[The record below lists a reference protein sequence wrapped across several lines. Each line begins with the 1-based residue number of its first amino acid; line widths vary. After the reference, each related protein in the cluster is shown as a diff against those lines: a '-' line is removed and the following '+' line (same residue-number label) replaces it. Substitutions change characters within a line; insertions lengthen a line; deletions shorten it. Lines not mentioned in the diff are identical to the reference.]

1 MSSDPEPNE
10 VDRGVDASMR
20 MFEKS
25 KVGDSPA
32 LVPIKPSRVLL
43 VLDGSPQD
51 ETGIDAVLF
60 LRETFNVEALILD
73 GREHSEGDSVAE
85 ITSPVV
91 DRVSGS
97 RPITAPQNDGDSHDK
112 ILAALNTHSVDLVVL
127 PCPFG
132 REFESIGTDSAGT
145 VIDVMLS
152 RCPRPM
158 LVVRRD
164 DQTLRQCVSWVS
176 VIVGGECDVESK
188 AASWAF
194 GLSSNSAV
202 ITLNLV
208 VEKEQYENI
217 RSIVEALSPEK
228 KLDPQAF
235 TEAMTRTH
243 LSLHG
248 AMAKTAK
255 DLGRT
260 YHLRPQAGEVAPP
273 NPLKNTEK
281 LLLVLPLEVD
291 DRFGQGFVQDRIRRS
306 PHPVLVIPSHVQ
318 TETT

>member
-1 MSSDPEPNE
+1 MSNPEPNE

-25 KVGDSPA
+25 KVGDAAS
-32 LVPIKPSRVLL
+32 LGPIKPSRVLL
-43 VLDGSPQD
+43 VLDGSPHD
-51 ETGIDAVLF
+51 ETGIDAAKY
-60 LRETFNVEALILD
+60 LRETFNVETLLLD
-73 GREHSEGDSVAE
+73 GREQRGKEPLGD
-85 ITSPVV
+85 ITSSLVE
-91 DRVSGS
+91 RVSGS
-97 RPITAPQNDGDSHDK
+97 RPIARPESDGDSHDI
-112 ILAALNTHSVDLVVL
+112 ILAALAAHSVDLVVL

-152 RCPRPM
+152 RCPQPM
-158 LVVRRD
+158 LVIRRD
-164 DQTLRQCVSWVS
+164 DQVLRDCVAWIS
-176 VIVGGECDVESK
+176 VIVGGECDVEGK
-188 AASWAF
+188 AACWAF
-194 GLSSNSAV
+194 GLSGKSGV
-202 ITLNLV
+202 VTLNLV

-255 DLGRT
+255 ELDRT
-260 YHLRPQAGEVAPP
+260 YHLKPQAGEVAPP
-273 NPLKNTEK
+273 NPLKNNEK
-281 LLLVLPLEVD
+281 MLLVLPLEVD
-291 DRFGQGFVQDRIRRS
+291 DRYGQGFVQDRIRRS
-306 PHPVLVIPSHVQ
+306 PHPVLVVPSHVKA
-318 TETT
+318 ESK

>member
-1 MSSDPEPNE
+1 MPNAEPNE
-10 VDRGVDASMR
+10 VDRGVDESMR

-25 KVGDSPA
+25 QVGDSAA

-51 ETGIDAVLF
+51 ETGIDAVNY
-60 LRETFNVEALILD
+60 LRDTFNVETLVLD
-73 GREHSEGDSVAE
+73 ARERREDAE
-85 ITSPVV
+85 SDDIVTAVTE
-91 DRVSGS
+91 RVSGS
-97 RPITAPQNDGDSHDK
+97 RPITPPKNDGDSHDI
-112 ILAALNTHSVDLVVL
+112 ILAALGAHSVDLVVL

-164 DQTLRQCVSWVS
+164 DQTLRDCVSWIS
-176 VIVGGECDVESK
+176 VIVGGECDAEGK

-194 GLSSNSAV
+194 GLSAKSGV

-255 DLGRT
+255 EINRT

-273 NPLKNTEK
+273 NPLESTEK

-306 PHPVLVIPSHVQ
+306 PHPVLIIPSHVKA
-318 TETT
+318 ESK